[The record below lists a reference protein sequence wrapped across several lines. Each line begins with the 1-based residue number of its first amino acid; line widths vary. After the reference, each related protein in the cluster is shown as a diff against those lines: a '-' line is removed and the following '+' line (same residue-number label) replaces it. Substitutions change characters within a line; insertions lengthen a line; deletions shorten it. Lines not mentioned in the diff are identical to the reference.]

1 MSIISLVIAIIACCL
16 SIYAVIARK
25 EGPQGLQGER
35 GPKGEQGPQGERGP
49 KGSKGDKGEQGP
61 QGERGPQ
68 GEKGPKGDDG
78 HDGKNG
84 VDGKDGI
91 SVIKND
97 GDISSEDLI
106 KILSN
111 LQSIKLPNTKI
122 EAHSFYSTEAKK
134 DV

>member
-1 MSIISLVIAIIACCL
+1 MSIISLVLAIIAFGL
-16 SIYAVIARK
+16 SIYAVIVRK
-25 EGPQGLQGER
+25 EGPQGPQGA
-35 GPKGEQGPQGERGP
+35 KGPQGERGA
-49 KGSKGDKGEQGP
+49 KGPKGDKGEQGP
-61 QGERGPQ
+61 QGERGLQ
-68 GEKGPKGDDG
+68 GDKGPKGD
-78 HDGKNG
+78 NG

-91 SVIKND
+91 SVIKNE

-111 LQSIKLPNTKI
+111 LQSIELPNTKI